1 MLQALIYLSYMYTTT
16 LLGKYFG
23 RENVYL
29 ILDKFRT
36 VCWKRVVQGGLWH
49 SSLTKKIITDPG
61 YKYFVF
67 PNHERYSF
75 YTLNFNDLFLH
86 KKKRLKKANSQ
97 VATSQG
103 ANIAS
108 RIPKSLST
116 DDYGSRKA
124 FRSRV
129 MKDNFLNLRFTE
141 KTHHENTPVRLSWN
155 VMLQQVI
162 LH

>member
-1 MLQALIYLSYMYTTT
+1 M
-16 LLGKYFG
+16 
-23 RENVYL
+23 
-29 ILDKFRT
+29 
-36 VCWKRVVQGGLWH
+36 
-49 SSLTKKIITDPG
+49 ITDHG

-86 KKKRLKKANSQ
+86 KKKCLKKANSQ

-116 DDYGSRKA
+116 DDSNHPEDSRLKLKLIEWPTTRVGCKITIQVLYGSRKA

-129 MKDNFLNLRFTE
+129 MKDNFLNSRFKE
-141 KTHHENTPVRLSWN
+141 NTHHENTPVRLSWN
-155 VMLQQVI
+155 IMLQQVI
-162 LH
+162 LRIKENTDNTKTTSVKTWPS